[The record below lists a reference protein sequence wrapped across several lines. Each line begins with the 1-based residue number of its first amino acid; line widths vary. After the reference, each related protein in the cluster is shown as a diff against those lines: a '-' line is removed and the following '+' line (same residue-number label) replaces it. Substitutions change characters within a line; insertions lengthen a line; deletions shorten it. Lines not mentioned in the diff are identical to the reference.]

1 MQMNSY
7 NSILSNL
14 TSNIDV
20 NENENNTILT
30 ILGSLYLNNIRSS
43 PNILLLFINSIVE
56 NIPINQVSLISLL
69 IEYSLYGFC
78 NVYIYIYII
87 Y

>member
-1 MQMNSY
+1 MQMNNY

-56 NIPINQVSLISLL
+56 NLPINQVSLVSLL

-78 NVYIYIYII
+78 NV
-87 Y
+87 